1 MYFWGCFGI
10 PLVAIIYFYSQIVVA
25 VVTHERALK
34 AQAKKM
40 NVDSLRSNE
49 NKDADSAEV
58 RIAKVAITNV
68 CIWVIAWSPYA
79 TIAMMGQFGGAHY
92 LTPVVTQLPSFFAK
106 TASCINP
113 IVFAV
118 SHPK

>member
-1 MYFWGCFGI
+1 M
-10 PLVAIIYFYSQIVVA
+10 VQ
-25 VVTHERALK
+25 
-34 AQAKKM
+34 
-40 NVDSLRSNE
+40 
-49 NKDADSAEV
+49 DANAESSEM

-68 CIWVIAWSPYA
+68 CLWALIWTPYA
-79 TIAMMGQFGGAHY
+79 SVVMIAAFGNRN
-92 LTPVVTQLPSFFAK
+92 LITPLVSQLPSFMAK

>member
-1 MYFWGCFGI
+1 M
-10 PLVAIIYFYSQIVVA
+10 IYCLAYIS
-25 VVTHERALK
+25 
-34 AQAKKM
+34 
-40 NVDSLRSNE
+40 SRSNE

-68 CIWVIAWSPYA
+68 CIWVLAWSPYA
-79 TIAMMGQFGGAHY
+79 TIAMMGQFGGIHY

-113 IVFAV
+113 VIFAV